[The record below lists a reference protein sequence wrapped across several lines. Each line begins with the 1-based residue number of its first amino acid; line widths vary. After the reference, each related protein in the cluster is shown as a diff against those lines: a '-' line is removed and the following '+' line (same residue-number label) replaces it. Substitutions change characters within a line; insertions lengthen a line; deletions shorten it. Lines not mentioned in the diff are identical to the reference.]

1 MLLPLTTVGRL
12 MAFGDLGGKDGTTPP
27 RQDVALFL
35 PAIILGVSK
44 KFEQYCNRAFGI
56 QPYTEQ
62 RTARTGVFHPTAQAP
77 VVSCDSVQ
85 WAPGG
90 PPYSWQTV
98 DPSRTGIAHEAMGIA
113 ISWECWGQYLVSY
126 HAGIA
131 NSTDTVTFSA
141 TLASGTF
148 SAGPAEDAFGRVANF
163 VSFDGATVT
172 IQAISPTIGTTAPG
186 PSLVGGGTFSQGDT
200 ITTSGWTLTLG
211 AQITKSV
218 INDYPDLEL
227 AALMQCYEEHQRK
240 TNASKTSTDLGEG
253 RTQWNAALNLLPSVK
268 EVLNNGYFRKGA
280 FV

>member
-12 MAFGDLGGKDGTTPP
+12 MAFGSMGGKDGSAQV

-35 PAIILGVSK
+35 PAIIMGVSK

-56 QPYTEQ
+56 QQYTEQ
-62 RTARTGVFHPTAQAP
+62 RTARTDVFHPTTEAP

-85 WAPGG
+85 WAPCG

-98 DPSRTGIAHEAMGIA
+98 DPSRTGIAHEAMGLA

-141 TLASGTF
+141 TLSAGTF
-148 SAGPAEDAFGRVANF
+148 APGITQDALGRVANF
-163 VSFDGATVT
+163 VSFDGSTVT
-172 IQAISPTIGTTAPG
+172 IQAVSPTMGTLTPG
-186 PSLVGGGTFSQGDT
+186 PSLVGGGSFSHGDT
-200 ITTSGWTLTLG
+200 IATSGWTLTLG
-211 AQITKSV
+211 TQLTKSI
-218 INDYPDLEL
+218 INDYPDLEI

-253 RTQWNAALNLLPSVK
+253 RTQWTGALNLLPAVK
-268 EVLNNGYFRKGA
+268 EVLNNGYYRKGA